1 MRRAKRV
8 VAMTLTFVMMMGLI
22 GILPT
27 DVSAAGGKVKSV
39 AVKNLDSN
47 TLVLKKGKTFTLKP
61 VVKTSGKVSK
71 TVTYKSSKSKV
82 VTVSSKGKLK
92 AVKNGKATITIS
104 SVANKA
110 KKVKVKVIVGT
121 PVTKVTLNQSE
132 AALAVGSS
140 LQLKAG
146 VSPKKASYKKV
157 SYKSSDKAVAT
168 VSAKGLVQ
176 AKKAGTAKVTVKA
189 LDGSKKSAVCVVTVT
204 DAQATTASTAT
215 TQQQPTTTASTPT
228 TAEQPTTA
236 DQPTTEA
243 PVKLSYEGYEKV
255 WEDEFE
261 GDSVNMDDWNVE
273 THEPGWVN
281 AELQEYTASGN
292 YSVAD
297 GKLTIQPKK
306 TVDAS
311 GNASYTSARLNTQGK
326 HDYTYGLFEVVA
338 KVPDGKGFLPA
349 FWMMPTDE
357 NLYGQWP
364 RCGEIDVM
372 EVMGQETNKAY
383 GTIHYGA
390 PHSESQGTYTLS
402 EGSFSEDYHK
412 FSCEWEPGKITWY
425 IDGVKFH
432 EENDWYS
439 KTPGQ
444 GTVAYPAPF
453 DQPFYM
459 ILNLAVGGSWVG
471 YPDEDQD
478 INSQSYMI
486 DSVRVYQKDSYDDS
500 NVKKPDKEVII
511 RDPDSTG
518 NYVNNGDFAVP
529 EELTGEKDVDWTF
542 LTTLGGEG
550 SASIADNAI
559 KIETQNAGTAD
570 YSIQL
575 VQAGIPAE
583 QEGTYKLTFDAY
595 ATEARTMK
603 VDVSA
608 PDRSFSRYL
617 NDTEVAL
624 TTEKKTF
631 EYEYTVKDENDANSR
646 LEFNLGNTE
655 SKATVFISNVRL
667 EKTAQGE
674 ISNDKTVLAD
684 GNYVYNG
691 SFQEGEKR
699 LGYWDI
705 SEGVTASVTGLSD
718 GRRCKA
724 DVSSADASISQTALA
739 LEPGTYAYS
748 MKAEGEAGKKIVVSV
763 AGVEKEFTLTSGEA
777 TYKDTFT
784 ITQGDIDAGKDF
796 GIRFANTGVYY
807 IDDVRLEED
816 ALIKNGKFN
825 AGTAGYEVFVDN
837 SASASYVVDSQNED
851 NALDLT
857 IKNTADQ
864 EWKIQVKQ
872 NDVTLEKG
880 QWYRLSFDAKSSID
894 RSIQYAIQRNGAIH
908 STPDGGEDWTPYV
921 QETCSLSA
929 YGSDGAY
936 TTVSKEFKMKENT
949 DTGSIFN
956 IALGGKNITDQHR
969 VCIDNILLEKI
980 EEPEQP
986 EIPAGANLLKNG
998 DFASGDASWNVTAIT
1013 SPGAATTQ
1021 IADNKLVYSISNVG
1035 DEDWNIQLKQAG
1047 ITLEQGASYQLK
1059 FKVTSTAARTI
1070 KAAFLNAS
1078 YAWYGGADI
1087 ALEADTEKEVE
1098 CNFTVGN
1105 DDEGNPRPTDND
1117 ISFVVS
1123 MGKIAGVETPA
1134 SDITLSDFS
1143 LVKVEQ

>member
-1 MRRAKRV
+1 MFMRRAKRV
-8 VAMTLTFVMMMGLI
+8 VAMTLTFVMVMSLI
-22 GILPT
+22 GFLPT

-39 AVKNLDSN
+39 TVKNLDSN
-47 TLVLKKGKTFTLKP
+47 TLVLKKGKTFTLKTA
-61 VVKTSGKVSK
+61 VKTSGKVSK
-71 TVTYKSSKSKV
+71 KVTYKSSKSKV
-82 VTVSSKGKLK
+82 VTVSAKGKLK
-92 AVKNGKATITIS
+92 AVKNGKATITIA

-110 KKVKVKVIVGT
+110 KKAKVKVIVGT

-132 AALAVGSS
+132 AALTVGSS

-157 SYKSSDKAVAT
+157 SFSSNDKAVAT

-176 AKKAGTAKVTVKA
+176 AKKAGTAKITVKS
-189 LDGSKKSAVCVVTVT
+189 LDGSKKRSTCVVTVT
-204 DAQATTASTAT
+204 DAQVTTAAPAT
-215 TQQQPTTTASTPT
+215 TQQQPGTTVSTPT
-228 TAEQPTTA
+228 TAEQPTT
-236 DQPTTEA
+236 EA
-243 PVKLSYEGYEKV
+243 PAKLSYEGYNKV

-297 GKLTIQPKK
+297 GKLIIQPKK

-471 YPDEDQD
+471 YPTDDQD
-478 INSQSYMI
+478 INSQSYTI

-518 NYVNNGDFAVP
+518 NYVNNADFGV
-529 EELTGEKDVDWTF
+529 EEDLTDDVNWKF

-550 SASIADNAI
+550 SASIADKTI

-631 EYEYTVKDENDANSR
+631 EYEYTMKDENDANAR
-646 LEFNLGNTE
+646 LEFNLGNTD
-655 SKATVFISNVRL
+655 STATVFISNVRL

-724 DVSSADASISQTALA
+724 EVSSANASISQSALA

-748 MKAEGEAGKKIVVSV
+748 MKAEGEAGKKLTVSV
-763 AGVEKEFTLTSGEA
+763 AGVEKEFILASGEA
-777 TYKDTFT
+777 TLKDTFT
-784 ITQGDIDAGKDF
+784 LTQEDVAAGRDF
-796 GIRFANTGVYY
+796 SIRFADTGVYY
-807 IDDVRLEED
+807 IDNVRLEED

-825 AGTAGYEVFVDN
+825 AGTAGYEIFTDN

-857 IKNTADQ
+857 IKNTSDA

-872 NDVTLEKG
+872 NDVTMEKG
-880 QWYRLSFDAKSSID
+880 QWYRLSFDVKSSID

-921 QETCSLSA
+921 QDTCSLSA
-929 YGSDGAY
+929 YGADGAY

-956 IALGGKNITDQHR
+956 IALGGGNITEQHR

-998 DFASGDASWNVTAIT
+998 DFASGDASWDIGAIT
-1013 SPGAATTQ
+1013 APGAATTQ

-1035 DEDWNIQLKQAG
+1035 EEDWHIQLKQAG

-1070 KAAFLNAS
+1070 KAAFLNS
-1078 YAWYGGADI
+1078 GYAWYGGADI

-1098 CNFTVGN
+1098 CNFTVGK
-1105 DDEGNPRPTDND
+1105 DGEGNDLETDND

-1123 MGKIAGVETPA
+1123 MGKIADVETPI